1 MTAPAAP
8 RFLLDGCLP
17 RRKHGSVR
25 MRALVPAVMLLAACG
40 GSDGDSCTAPS
51 APAAVDCSSTGVCP
65 ALAIAGD
72 APATTP
78 GSFKGFADPNLMA
91 DPAVAGRV
99 WLSYSWPYVA
109 NGTDTN
115 GDPVLLA
122 AVNNRLAR
130 SDDGGVTFTYQQVLW
145 PDVAAADPEG
155 SGETGRISSETA
167 SLASITNAGV
177 TTWYGTHLRYF
188 LRPITGYN
196 PKYATSWH
204 VRIGAASTPAG
215 LATAQA
221 AQDEAVLGVTNTHAA
236 YGVDVRLDQLAGLP
250 VQQCAM
256 LNNPTLFTQ
265 DLTLYLVVECLAF
278 VGQTP
283 DYTNTSTQVFATSP
297 FGAPNGWVWRHAG
310 ELADDAIATEL
321 GNDTIR
327 QPDVSRAADGTL
339 IALLTP
345 AHIDANSPTGTTGD
359 GCVALELESL
369 EPPRFARD
377 CTGNLV
383 VREQVA
389 GVGVGACTHDRL
401 SATGIIGHA
410 EGATG
415 GNWRIPV
422 SDLHP

>member
-1 MTAPAAP
+1 
-8 RFLLDGCLP
+8 
-17 RRKHGSVR
+17 
-25 MRALVPAVMLLAACG
+25 MRARWLVPGLLPLAACG
-40 GSDGDSCTAPS
+40 GGDGGGSCVVPPAPV
-51 APAAVDCSSTGVCP
+51 AVNCAQAGGTCP

-78 GSFKGFADPNLMA
+78 GTFKGFADPNLMA

-109 NGTDTN
+109 DGTDTN

-122 AVNNRLAR
+122 AVHNRHAR
-130 SDDGGVTFTYQQVLW
+130 SDDGGATFTYQQVLW

-167 SLASITNAGV
+167 SLASITDAGV

-204 VRIGAASTPAG
+204 VRVGAASTPAG

-221 AQDEAVLGVTNTHAA
+221 AQDEVVLGVTNTHAA
-236 YGVDVRLDQLAGLP
+236 YGVDVRLDQLAGIP
-250 VQQCAM
+250 VAQCAM
-256 LNNPTLFTQ
+256 LNNPTLYAQGT
-265 DLTLYLVVECLAF
+265 TLYLIVECLAF
-278 VGQTP
+278 FPGTPDP
-283 DYTNTSTQVFATSP
+283 DYTNTTTQVFATVPSGLP
-297 FGAPNGWVWRHAG
+297 TTWTWRHAG

-321 GNDTIR
+321 GTDPIR

-345 AHIDANSPTGTTGD
+345 AHIDAGSPTGTTGD
-359 GCVALELESL
+359 GCVALELDSID
-369 EPPRFARD
+369 PPRLARD
-377 CTGNLV
+377 CNGDLV
-383 VREQVA
+383 IRERVSGA
-389 GVGVGACTHDRL
+389 VVGACTHHAL
-401 SATGIIGHA
+401 SATGIVGHSEA
-410 EGATG
+410 ATH
-415 GNWRIPV
+415 GNWQIPV